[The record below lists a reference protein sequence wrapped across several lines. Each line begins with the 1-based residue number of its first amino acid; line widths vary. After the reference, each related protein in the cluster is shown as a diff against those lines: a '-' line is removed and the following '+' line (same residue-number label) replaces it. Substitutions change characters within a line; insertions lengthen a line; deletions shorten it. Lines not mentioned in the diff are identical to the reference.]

1 MTDRDHPRTIPD
13 HPRTVLDHP
22 RIILY
27 SNHYI
32 KFVTQ

>member
-13 HPRTVLDHP
+13 HPRTVLDPP